1 MHGFRDEV
9 QGDYKTTTELITEQE
24 FINTLFN
31 EAIGFYNMPMASF
44 FICEIVEVVKLL
56 EKKRDRLKFEH
67 ELQYVAICN
76 ALGKNF
82 SKNYKYFDV
91 FEKKENKKKE
101 VTQEEKEEL
110 KSYFDNW

>member
-1 MHGFRDEV
+1 M
-9 QGDYKTTTELITEQE
+9 
-24 FINTLFN
+24 INSLFL

-44 FICEIVEVVKLL
+44 FICEVKEILKLL
-56 EKKRDRLKFEH
+56 EKMKNRIQFKH
-67 ELQYVAICN
+67 ELQYIAICN

-101 VTQEEKEEL
+101 VSEEEKEEL
-110 KSYFDNW
+110 KTYFSNW

>member
-1 MHGFRDEV
+1 M
-9 QGDYKTTTELITEQE
+9 
-24 FINTLFN
+24 INSLFL

-44 FICEIVEVVKLL
+44 FVCEVKEILKLL
-56 EKKRDRLKFEH
+56 EKMKNRIQFEH
-67 ELQYVAICN
+67 ELMYVAICN

-91 FEKKENKKKE
+91 FEKKEAKKKE

-110 KSYFDNW
+110 KNYFENW

>member
-1 MHGFRDEV
+1 
-9 QGDYKTTTELITEQE
+9 
-24 FINTLFN
+24 
-31 EAIGFYNMPMASF
+31 MPIDSF
-44 FICEIVEVVKLL
+44 FICEVIEVVKLL

-67 ELQYVAICN
+67 ELQYIAICN

-82 SKNYKYFDV
+82 SKGYKYIDI